1 MTTRIMLVDDDAAVP
16 KLISIYLR
24 RFLDD
29 FIVDASTSGE
39 EAIETI
45 KSKLEGAQSS
55 TLPDITVLDYRMPG
69 VGGLEASAELT
80 ELGIKNIYI
89 MTAYLSPDIIVAA
102 QLAGAK
108 GIMKKSEGFQEIA
121 KKIAEIARTL

>member
-1 MTTRIMLVDDDAAVP
+1 MTTRILLVDDDAAVP

-29 FIVDASTSGE
+29 FVVDASTSGE
-39 EAIETI
+39 ESIESI
-45 KSKLEGAQSS
+45 KSKVQNTQSNS
-55 TLPDITVLDYRMPG
+55 LPDITVLDYRMPG